1 MIVERLETMYKLLL
15 SRNRLVTVIIVV
27 LAITAP
33 YLASTYTISLLI
45 EVLIFSIFAMSLN
58 LLVGYTGLP
67 SFGHAAFFGLGAYII
82 AYVSGVNNLT
92 LSLTNNI
99 LLTLPIVVIGTG
111 TIALIIGSLALRTDG
126 IYFLMITLAFA
137 QMLFSVAMRWS
148 AVTGGSDGL
157 IGIPRPEIDLGVW
170 KYSFESRTAFYYFV
184 VTTFVTIYFGLHNII
199 HSPFG
204 LALKGIKSN
213 QMRMQALG
221 YKTLNYKIGA
231 FVIAGVIA
239 GIAGMLLAQFYWHA
253 SPENLYWTMSGQ
265 ALIMVIL
272 GGVGTLIG
280 PVIGATLMR
289 LLPNITSTYTNNWQ
303 SYMGIMLIIFV
314 LCAPNGIM
322 GILFQKLKNNR

>member
-1 MIVERLETMYKLLL
+1 MYKMLL
-15 SRNRLVTVIIVV
+15 SRNKLVTVIIVV
-27 LAITAP
+27 LAIAAP

-99 LLTLPIVVIGTG
+99 LLTVPIVVIGTG

-289 LLPNITSTYTNNWQ
+289 LLPNITSTVSYTH
-303 SYMGIMLIIFV
+303 LT
-314 LCAPNGIM
+314 LPT
-322 GILFQKLKNNR
+322 NREV

>member
-1 MIVERLETMYKLLL
+1 MVERLDTMYQRLL
-15 SRNRLVTVIIVV
+15 SRKILVAVIIVV
-27 LAITAP
+27 LAVAAP
-33 YLASTYTISLLI
+33 YIANTYTISLLI

-67 SFGHAAFFGLGAYII
+67 SFGHAAFFGLGAYIN
-82 AYVSGVNNLT
+82 AYISGVNDLT
-92 LSLTNNI
+92 LNLTNNI

-184 VTTFVTIYFGLHNII
+184 VTTFVAIYFGLHNII

-204 LALKGIKSN
+204 LALKGINSN

-221 YKTLNYKIGA
+221 YKTLHYKIGV
-231 FVIAGVIA
+231 FV
-239 GIAGMLLAQFYWHA
+239 
-253 SPENLYWTMSGQ
+253 
-265 ALIMVIL
+265 
-272 GGVGTLIG
+272 
-280 PVIGATLMR
+280 
-289 LLPNITSTYTNNWQ
+289 
-303 SYMGIMLIIFV
+303 
-314 LCAPNGIM
+314 
-322 GILFQKLKNNR
+322 

>member
-1 MIVERLETMYKLLL
+1 MVERLDTMYQRLL
-15 SRNRLVTVIIVV
+15 SRKILVAVIIVV
-27 LAITAP
+27 LAVAAP
-33 YLASTYTISLLI
+33 YIANTYTISLLI

-82 AYVSGVNNLT
+82 AYISGVNNLT

-99 LLTLPIVVIGTG
+99 LLPLPIVVIGTG

>member
-1 MIVERLETMYKLLL
+1 M
-15 SRNRLVTVIIVV
+15 
-27 LAITAP
+27 
-33 YLASTYTISLLI
+33 
-45 EVLIFSIFAMSLN
+45 
-58 LLVGYTGLP
+58 P

-82 AYVSGVNNLT
+82 AYISGVNNLT

-221 YKTLNYKIGA
+221 YKTLNYKIGV